1 MPLAHRFTA
10 FLDDLQRI
18 EKTRGDA
25 GSVILDAFIRHTPCL
40 SGAVYLRDSR
50 ELPLRLAAKSQ
61 QMVAPEILDFELPAE
76 IVSFPDHLFV
86 PLRTAREHLGV
97 VKLAQ
102 MPDVSEDDLDI
113 MRAAAT
119 YVTTLMTNQRLTHEM
134 REGDFQLKYRLWEL
148 ESLYEIGLSIA
159 ATLNIDELADEIL
172 FRTISLT
179 NSRRAALFLREGD
192 LFKVYRSFGDVKGE
206 FLDEDLARQVVEQG
220 APVSFEE
227 GVDCIFPGCL
237 AFVALPIKGN
247 NETIGVLAAADRET
261 REGGLGTFEANDL
274 RLLSSFA
281 SQVSIALENARLH
294 Q

>member
-25 GSVILDAFIRHTPCL
+25 GSVILDAFTRHTPCR

-97 VKLAQ
+97 VKLAR

-119 YVTTLMTNQRLTHEM
+119 YVTTLMTNQRLTH
-134 REGDFQLKYRLWEL
+134 
-148 ESLYEIGLSIA
+148 
-159 ATLNIDELADEIL
+159 
-172 FRTISLT
+172 
-179 NSRRAALFLREGD
+179 
-192 LFKVYRSFGDVKGE
+192 
-206 FLDEDLARQVVEQG
+206 
-220 APVSFEE
+220 
-227 GVDCIFPGCL
+227 
-237 AFVALPIKGN
+237 
-247 NETIGVLAAADRET
+247 
-261 REGGLGTFEANDL
+261 
-274 RLLSSFA
+274 
-281 SQVSIALENARLH
+281 
-294 Q
+294 